1 MLRIL
6 TFRTLSYSEPEV
18 YSVPCQTYAIEV
30 IAKIVNGYN
39 CFRNISFSHSL
50 LNEINKTF
58 FNAGLIF
65 ARKVFMQHKKSMVV
79 EGTVKFDIPPGSF
92 TVILLITFDFQYF
105 LTQELHLNPYK
116 IQLIPLESL

>member
-1 MLRIL
+1 MFAGNNDIFRTL
-6 TFRTLSYSEPEV
+6 TYSKPEAYSEPWYVQNSDIFRTLSYSEPKV

-58 FNAGLIF
+58 NTGLIF
-65 ARKVFMQHKKSMVV
+65 APKVFMQHKKSMVV

-92 TVILLITFDFQYF
+92 TVI
-105 LTQELHLNPYK
+105 
-116 IQLIPLESL
+116 